1 MFGDQ
6 RQEATKYV
14 IKEVIKIFI
23 SSTKTGNGIISK

>member
-14 IKEVIKIFI
+14 IKEGYQDI
-23 SSTKTGNGIISK
+23 

>member
-14 IKEVIKIFI
+14 IKEGYQDIYFLN
-23 SSTKTGNGIISK
+23 KTGNGIISK

>member
-6 RQEATKYV
+6 RQEAKNMSL
-14 IKEVIKIFI
+14 KKVIKIFI

>member
-14 IKEVIKIFI
+14 IKEGYQDIY
-23 SSTKTGNGIISK
+23 